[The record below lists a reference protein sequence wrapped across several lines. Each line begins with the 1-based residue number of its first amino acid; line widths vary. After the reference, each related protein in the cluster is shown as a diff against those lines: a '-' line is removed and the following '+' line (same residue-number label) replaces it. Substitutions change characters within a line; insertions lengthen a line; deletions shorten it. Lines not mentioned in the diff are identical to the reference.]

1 MITFNLETKKLS
13 TRRRLLVSTERTDDP
28 WPQPWISGIYL
39 LLDSWDYPISPN
51 KLSVYMATDPSGR
64 LLDIPEKPVLRFGED
79 GIHADWF
86 DLDTKSDWSGHRK
99 YISQQESLRGGP
111 ALDGVWFRMDAFLN
125 QKPPTT
131 MSVRL
136 WAKG

>member
-13 TRRRLLVSTERTDDP
+13 ASRRTLVSTDKTDEP
-28 WPQPWISGIYL
+28 WPQPWITGIYL
-39 LLDSWDYPISPN
+39 LLDSWDYPIPPN

-64 LLDIPEKPVLRFGED
+64 LLDIPEKPVLRFDESV
-79 GIHADWF
+79 IHADWF
-86 DLDTKSDWSGHRK
+86 DLDTESDWSRHRR
-99 YISQQESLRGGP
+99 YISQQESLHGCP
-111 ALDGVWFRMDAFLN
+111 ALDGVWFRLDSFVN

-136 WAKG
+136 WTVG